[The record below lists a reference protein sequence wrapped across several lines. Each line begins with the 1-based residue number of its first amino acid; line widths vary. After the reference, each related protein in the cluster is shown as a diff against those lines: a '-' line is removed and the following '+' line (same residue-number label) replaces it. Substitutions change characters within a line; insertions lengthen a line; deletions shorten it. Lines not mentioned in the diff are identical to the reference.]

1 MITGGDEVCILPPP
15 TCLKKGWVYP
25 LLSITQVNMYVCLV
39 IMHYSKSIDQRGKV
53 ANSDRDQLN
62 RENIYFPVPI
72 CLRVGVWTRKTGL
85 AAPSRVSL
93 AGPPHSVFG
102 TLCRYTA
109 SA

>member
-1 MITGGDEVCILPPP
+1 MLIHDSTIPSGQRDSLD
-15 TCLKKGWVYP
+15 K
-25 LLSITQVNMYVCLV
+25 VNMYVCLV

-62 RENIYFPVPI
+62 RENRYFPVPI
-72 CLRVGVWTRKTGL
+72 CLRLGVWTRKTGL
-85 AAPSRVSL
+85 AAPSRFSL
-93 AGPPHSVFG
+93 ADSPHSVFG